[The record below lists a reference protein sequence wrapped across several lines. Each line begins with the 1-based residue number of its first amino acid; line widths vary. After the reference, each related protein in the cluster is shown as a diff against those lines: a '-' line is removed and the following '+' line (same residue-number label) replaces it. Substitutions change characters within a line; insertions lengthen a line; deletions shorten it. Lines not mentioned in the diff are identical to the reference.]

1 MHRASQGI
9 RILPAAIF
17 AVAASLAL
25 ALPVCAQ
32 SDEEQRRYEEWK
44 QQQEAKGTRTIAPS
58 AAGQEWVTVSSDS
71 PGVEKQIVDQLIS
84 QINNVLNK
92 GVPYAPQGQ
101 LTEIFQ
107 KARGRAESIKGT
119 YQGFKTQ
126 KALAACINWDAS
138 RLDRIAFFFGGSKKN
153 TILSAAIDSAIF
165 QCDRFKEKKN
175 TANCECKV
183 IAKNDRFEFEVPKSF
198 LSRLSTSPRPNATAP
213 PLAFWKISVNIADQQ
228 RIE

>member
-1 MHRASQGI
+1 M
-9 RILPAAIF
+9 
-17 AVAASLAL
+17 
-25 ALPVCAQ
+25 
-32 SDEEQRRYEEWK
+32 
-44 QQQEAKGTRTIAPS
+44 
-58 AAGQEWVTVSSDS
+58 
-71 PGVEKQIVDQLIS
+71 
-84 QINNVLNK
+84 NK

-198 LSRLSTSPRPNATAP
+198 LSRLSTSPRPNATALNEVDFVP
-213 PLAFWKISVNIADQQ
+213 YINERGKQGYKEFLARPLPQAFAISATGAWGWGSKPSFDEAKRLALANCQEHSSVACFLYAVNDEVVWKG
-228 RIE
+228 E